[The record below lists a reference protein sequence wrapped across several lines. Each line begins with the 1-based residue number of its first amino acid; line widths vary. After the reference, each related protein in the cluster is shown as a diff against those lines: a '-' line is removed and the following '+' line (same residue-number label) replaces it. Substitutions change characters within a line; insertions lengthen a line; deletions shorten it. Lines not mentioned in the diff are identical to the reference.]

1 MKKTLSK
8 MSKSFL
14 NNHTSRGLRNNNPAN
29 LKLTSIAW
37 QGKIPNSENK
47 DTDKTFEQF
56 KELKYGIRA
65 MFKDLI
71 NDISKGK
78 NTVKKLISE
87 FAPPS
92 ENDTKSYI
100 KKVCSSIGVAE
111 NDKITKVNRSFLL
124 LLARAILTVELGKH
138 NKEVTDA
145 DLNEGI
151 DILGDSS
158 TSALTVNISSLSKY
172 LPAFLFLA
180 FFF

>member
-1 MKKTLSK
+1 
-8 MSKSFL
+8 MSKTFL
-14 NNHTSRGLRNNNPAN
+14 NNHASRGLRNNNPAN
-29 LKLTSIAW
+29 LKFTSIAW
-37 QGKIPNSENK
+37 QGKISKAENK
-47 DTDKTFEQF
+47 DADKTFEQF
-56 KELKYGIRA
+56 TALKWGIRA

-92 ENDTKSYI
+92 ENDTASYI
-100 KKVCSSIGVAE
+100 KQVCNSIGVAE
-111 NDKITKVNRSFLL
+111 NDKITKVNRTFLV
-124 LLARAILTVELGKH
+124 LLARAILKVELGKYSTQ
-138 NKEVTDA
+138 VTDA

-158 TSALTVNISSLSKY
+158 TSNLKVDISVLSKY
-172 LPAFLFLA
+172 IPAFLFLA